1 VRDAQ
6 VLRNHEIIRSS
17 LRDFPPFSAAACKAP
32 HWKKAR
38 SALEI
43 AFTALFVAL
52 MVVDDLDFSLGP
64 TNSFQIFKVIRI
76 RFARAFGI
84 RDDDSWDAQSD
95 Q

>member
-38 SALEI
+38 TALEI

-52 MVVDDLDFSLGP
+52 MVV
-64 TNSFQIFKVIRI
+64 TT
-76 RFARAFGI
+76 
-84 RDDDSWDAQSD
+84 
-95 Q
+95 